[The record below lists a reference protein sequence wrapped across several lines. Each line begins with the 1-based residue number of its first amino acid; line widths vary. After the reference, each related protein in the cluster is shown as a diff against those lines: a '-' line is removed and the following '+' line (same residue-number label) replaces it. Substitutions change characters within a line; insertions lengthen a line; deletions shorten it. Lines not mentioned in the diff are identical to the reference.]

1 MTPEEEDAFRLKVI
15 QDAISDIKRRLD
27 GTSLHQYLE
36 DHDEQELTAFR
47 LAKIGENAN
56 KLSDELKARHPDIPW
71 PKMYGLR
78 NAVAHEYHNVDHRQV
93 WVAVESL
100 DPIADM
106 ARTELAR
113 IEAEQRERDG
123 GRRR

>member
-1 MTPEEEDAFRLKVI
+1 MTPEERDAFRLKII
-15 QDAISDIKRRLD
+15 QDTISDLKRRLD
-27 GTSLHQYLE
+27 ETNLHEYLE

-71 PKMYGLR
+71 SKMYALR
-78 NAVAHEYHNVDHRQV
+78 NVVSHEYHYVDHRQV
-93 WVAVESL
+93 WAAVESL
-100 DPIADM
+100 DPIAEM
-106 ARTELAR
+106 ARAELAR